1 MTRLHHVNLGV
12 PPDGADDEATFL
24 VDVLGY
30 RKVKPSAA
38 AQGFGAR
45 WYEIDDGTQ
54 VHLSLD
60 PDHQPAA
67 RAHTAIELGDELDTV
82 AGRLRDAGI
91 EFGDG
96 EFDGRRI
103 LFCQDPAGNRWE
115 LRGDQL

>member
-12 PPDGADDEATFL
+12 LPDGADAEAEFL
-24 VDVLGY
+24 GVLGY
-30 RKVKPSAA
+30 RKVEPSAA

-60 PDHQPAA
+60 PDHRPAKQ
-67 RAHTAIELGDELDTV
+67 AHTAVEFGDQLDAL
-82 AGRLRDAGI
+82 AGRLREAGI
-91 EFGDG
+91 EFGDN

-115 LRGDQL
+115 LRGDQA